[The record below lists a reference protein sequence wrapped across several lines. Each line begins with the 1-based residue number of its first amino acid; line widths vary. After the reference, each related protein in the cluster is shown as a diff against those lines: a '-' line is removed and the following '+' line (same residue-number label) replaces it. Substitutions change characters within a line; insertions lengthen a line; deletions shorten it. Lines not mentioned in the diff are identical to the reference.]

1 MPIERSRRMSPS
13 VSRNDRLRR
22 KGSEDGAIAI
32 MTPFVLVVMIGML
45 GLALDLSSSY
55 NRKTEL
61 QSLADAVAMAAAS
74 ALDGTPAGID
84 RAITAA
90 GQAAVGYTF
99 SYNNQSVSWSSAA
112 LTFGTDAHGGAGG
125 WMDGATAKPNA
136 LKTFFARVDT
146 SALDPVHGQVN
157 NYFIP
162 VLSSALATTTVSASA
177 VAGRDSLNVLP
188 LAICANSN
196 TSATSLAS
204 GELVEFGFRRGVSYN
219 LMNLNPGGRTPEN
232 FLVSPIAPPG
242 TVGTTMMNRLNIVA
256 QYVCT
261 GSMAIPTLG
270 GGDITVERGFP
281 ISSLYEQLNSRFGT
295 YSGTYATSCQPS
307 TAPADPNVRSYDLTN
322 ATWMKYK
329 PDGLSAK
336 PLTAPD
342 PLLTVAEQPTGA
354 TQTAYG
360 PLWSYAKAAKYS
372 SYVANGGVEPAGG
385 YSTFSTSDWS
395 TLYNP
400 GKPVAQSYP
409 GTTPYQANGG
419 STPYKPYRNTR
430 VLNVPLLHCP
440 VPAGASSTA
449 TVVGIAKF
457 FMTVPASA
465 SALYAEFAGMNTET
479 ALGGNARLYR

>member
-1 MPIERSRRMSPS
+1 
-13 VSRNDRLRR
+13 LRQKR
-22 KGSEDGAIAI
+22 SEDGAIAI
-32 MTPFVLVVMIGML
+32 MTPFVLIVMLAMFGM
-45 GLALDLSSSY
+45 ALDLSRSY

-61 QSLADAVAMAAAS
+61 QSLADAVALAAAS
-74 ALDGTPAGID
+74 TLDGTPAGID

-90 GQAAVGYTF
+90 GQTSGYNYL
-99 SYNNQSVSWSSAA
+99 YNTTPISWSSAA
-112 LTFGTDAHGGAGG
+112 LTFGTDANGGSGG
-125 WMDGATAKPNA
+125 WVDGATAKANA
-136 LKTFFARVDT
+136 SKIFFARVDT
-146 SALDPVHGQVN
+146 SALDPVHGEVDN
-157 NYFIP
+157 FLMPI
-162 VLSSALATTTVSASA
+162 LSSALATTNVAASA

-196 TSATSLAS
+196 TPASSLPS

-219 LMNLNPGGRTPEN
+219 LMNLNPGGSTPEN
-232 FLVSPIAPPG
+232 FLVNPIAPPG
-242 TVGTTMMNRLNIVA
+242 TVGTTMMTRMDVVA
-256 QYVCT
+256 PFVCT
-261 GSMAIPTLG
+261 GRMAIPTLG

-281 ISSLYEQLNSRFGT
+281 ISSLYVHLNSRFGT
-295 YSGTYATSCQPS
+295 YTTPCQAS
-307 TAPADPNVRSYDLTN
+307 TAPADPSVKSFDLNNVP
-322 ATWMKYK
+322 WMKNK
-329 PDGLSAK
+329 PDGLSANSL
-336 PLTAPD
+336 PAPN
-342 PLLTVAEQPTGA
+342 PLLTVAEQPATA

-372 SYVANGGVEPAGG
+372 SYVANGGVEPAAG

-409 GTTPYQANGG
+409 STTPYLANGG
-419 STPYKPYRNTR
+419 GTPYKPYRNTR
-430 VLNVPLLHCP
+430 VLNIPLLRCP
-440 VPAGASSTA
+440 VTAGASATA